1 MGLALQPMHRA
12 PHEMRVLLAE
22 DDGPLRSV
30 LDRGL
35 REHGYVV
42 DAVADGDAA
51 ALYLRTYEYEVVVL
65 DWRMPGLSG
74 VEVVEQARRRG
85 VHTPILLLTAR
96 DTVTDRIAGLHSGA
110 DDYLVKPF
118 DFGELVA
125 RLQALQRRPAS
136 ALGPQLVCGDLELDP
151 AGRTVTV
158 GGRPVSL
165 TGTEM
170 GLLEIL
176 LRRSPAVVTRRQM
189 ALHVW
194 SDEADAVGSNTIEV
208 HLARLRSKLGA
219 STARVETVRG
229 AGYRLVAR

>member
-1 MGLALQPMHRA
+1 
-12 PHEMRVLLAE
+12 MRVLVAE

-30 LDRGL
+30 LERGL
-35 REHGYVV
+35 RENGYVV

-51 ALYLRTYEYEVVVL
+51 ALYLRTYEYELVVL

-74 VEVVEQARRRG
+74 VEVIEQARRRE

-96 DTVTDRIAGLHSGA
+96 DTVTDRIAGLNSGA
-110 DDYLVKPF
+110 DDYLIKPF

-125 RLQALQRRPAS
+125 RLQALQRRPAVS
-136 ALGPQLVCGDLELDP
+136 VGPLLACGDLEFDP
-151 AGRTVTV
+151 AGRTATV
-158 GGRPVSL
+158 GGRPVNL

-176 LRRSPAVVTRRQM
+176 LRRSPSVVTRRQM

-208 HLARLRSKLGA
+208 HLARLRAKLSAGA
-219 STARVETVRG
+219 ARIETVRG
-229 AGYRLVAR
+229 TGYRLVAG

>member
-136 ALGPQLVCGDLELDP
+136 ALGPQLV
-151 AGRTVTV
+151 

-219 STARVETVRG
+219 STARIETVRG
-229 AGYRLVAR
+229 AGYRLVAP

>member
-1 MGLALQPMHRA
+1 
-12 PHEMRVLLAE
+12 MRVLVAE

-30 LDRGL
+30 LERGL
-35 REHGYVV
+35 RENGYVV

-51 ALYLRTYEYEVVVL
+51 ALYLRTYEYELVVL

-74 VEVVEQARRRG
+74 VEVIEQARRRE

-96 DTVTDRIAGLHSGA
+96 DTVTDRIAGLNSGA
-110 DDYLVKPF
+110 DDYLIKPF

-125 RLQALQRRPAS
+125 RLQALQRRPAVS
-136 ALGPQLVCGDLELDP
+136 MGPLLACGDLEFDP
-151 AGRTVTV
+151 AGRTATV
-158 GGRPVSL
+158 GGRPVNL

-176 LRRSPAVVTRRQM
+176 LRRSPSVVTRRQM

-208 HLARLRSKLGA
+208 HLARLRAKLSAGA
-219 STARVETVRG
+219 ARIETVRG
-229 AGYRLVAR
+229 TGYRLVAG